1 VLVWDNRCTL
11 HTGTL
16 YDDKKYDRLMHR
28 LWAKGDKPI
37 GVAQAKS

>member
-1 VLVWDNRCTL
+1 L

-37 GVAQAKS
+37 GVADSLRQKERAGAR